1 MTSRRLRAEARRW
14 LAGAPGA
21 ALAIVAL
28 SAAALSCAGSGSSQ
42 AGKPVVRL
50 AENPWSGSRVDA
62 AVAAVLLHEEL
73 GYPVEIAAVDE
84 YA

>member
-1 MTSRRLRAEARRW
+1 V
-14 LAGAPGA
+14 
-21 ALAIVAL
+21 AIVAL